1 MEVRCNSLNEVR
13 ENVDRIDREIVTLL
27 AKRGNFVTQAA
38 SFKKTTD
45 EVKAPNRVEQV
56 IAKVTA
62 LAQEQ
67 GANPVVVE
75 SVYRA
80 MISAFIDAELK
91 EHSLLNAHSGN
102 PN

>member
-1 MEVRCNSLNEVR
+1 MEVSCNSLNEVR
-13 ENVDRIDREIVTLL
+13 DNIDKIDRKIVNLL
-27 AKRGNFVTQAA
+27 AQRGALVTQAA

-67 GANPVVVE
+67 GANPAVVE
-75 SVYRA
+75 CVYRA
-80 MISAFIDAELK
+80 MIAAFIEAELK
-91 EHSLLNAHSGN
+91 EHALLNRT
-102 PN
+102 

>member
-13 ENVDRIDREIVTLL
+13 ENVDKIDREIVSLL
-27 AKRGNFVTQAA
+27 ARRGNFVAQAA

-62 LAQEQ
+62 LAQEH
-67 GANPVVVE
+67 GANPMVVE

-80 MISAFIDAELK
+80 MISAFIEAELK
-91 EHSLLNAHSGN
+91 EHSLLNAHTGK
-102 PN
+102 P

>member
-1 MEVRCNSLNEVR
+1 MEVSCNSLNEVR
-13 ENVDRIDREIVTLL
+13 DNIDKIDRKIVNLL
-27 AKRGNFVTQAA
+27 AQRGALVTQAA

-67 GANPVVVE
+67 GANPAVVE

-80 MISAFIDAELK
+80 MIAAFIEAELK
-91 EHSLLNAHSGN
+91 EHALLNRT
-102 PN
+102 

>member
-1 MEVRCNSLNEVR
+1 MEANCNSLNEVR
-13 ENVDRIDREIVTLL
+13 DNIDKIDRKIVELL
-27 AKRGNFVTQAA
+27 AQRGAFVTQAA

-62 LAQEQ
+62 LAHEQ

-80 MISAFIDAELK
+80 MISAFIEAELK
-91 EHSLLNAHSGN
+91 EHAVLNET
-102 PN
+102 

>member
-1 MEVRCNSLNEVR
+1 MEVKCNSLNDVR
-13 ENVDRIDREIVTLL
+13 ENIDRIDREIVALL
-27 AKRGNFVTQAA
+27 AERGNFVTQAA

-56 IAKVTA
+56 ISKVTA

-67 GANPVVVE
+67 GANPKVVA

-80 MISAFIDAELK
+80 MISACIEAELK
-91 EHSLLNAHSGN
+91 QHSLLNEHAGK
-102 PN
+102 P

>member
-1 MEVRCNSLNEVR
+1 MEISYSSLNEVR
-13 ENVDRIDREIVTLL
+13 ENIDTIDREIVALL
-27 AKRGNFVTQAA
+27 ARRGAFVAKAA

-56 IAKVTA
+56 ISKVIS

-67 GANPVVVE
+67 GANPEVVE

-80 MISAFIDAELK
+80 MVSAFIQAELK
-91 EHSLLNAHSGN
+91 EHSLLNENSAS
-102 PN
+102 

>member
-1 MEVRCNSLNEVR
+1 MEVSCNSLNEVR
-13 ENVDRIDREIVTLL
+13 ENIDIIDREIVALL
-27 AKRGNFVTQAA
+27 ARRGEFVTKAA

-56 IAKVTA
+56 ISKVIS

-80 MISAFIDAELK
+80 MISAFIQAELK
-91 EHSLLNAHSGN
+91 EHSLLNENSVQ
-102 PN
+102 P

>member
-1 MEVRCNSLNEVR
+1 MEDSCKSLNEVR
-13 ENVDRIDREIVTLL
+13 EKIDKIDRQIVTLL
-27 AKRGNFVTQAA
+27 AERGAFVSQAA

-56 IAKVTA
+56 ISKVAA

-67 GANPVVVE
+67 GANPKVVE

-80 MISAFIDAELK
+80 MFSAFIEAELE
-91 EHSLLNAHSGN
+91 EHSLLNESSAK
-102 PN
+102 P

>member
-1 MEVRCNSLNEVR
+1 MEVSCNSLNEVR
-13 ENVDRIDREIVTLL
+13 DNIDKVDRKIVALL
-27 AKRGNFVTQAA
+27 AQRGALVTQAA

-67 GANPVVVE
+67 GANPAVVE

-80 MISAFIDAELK
+80 MISAFIEAELK
-91 EHSLLNAHSGN
+91 QHALLNGT
-102 PN
+102 

>member
-1 MEVRCNSLNEVR
+1 MEVSCNSLNEVR
-13 ENVDRIDREIVTLL
+13 DNIDKIDRKIVELL
-27 AKRGNFVTQAA
+27 AQRGTLVTQAA

-62 LAQEQ
+62 LAQEH
-67 GANPVVVE
+67 GANPAVVE

-80 MISAFIDAELK
+80 MISAFIEAELK
-91 EHSLLNAHSGN
+91 EHALLNGT
-102 PN
+102 